1 LVLGYV
7 LCRQDRQG
15 VMLKLASEIG
25 VIGCSIA
32 RKEISAMSNPVP
44 KAKVARKPA
53 VKTTHERAVAAASE
67 REKHSRLR
75 SMIRQLRDESEALSI
90 SATQLLKRIS

>member
-1 LVLGYV
+1 
-7 LCRQDRQG
+7 

-25 VIGCSIA
+25 VIGCIIA
-32 RKEISAMSNPVP
+32 REEISAMSNPVP
-44 KAKVARKPA
+44 KAKAVRKLTS
-53 VKTTHERAVAAASE
+53 KTTHERAVAAASE

-75 SMIRQLRDESEALSI
+75 SMIRQLREESEALSI